1 MDFLGEQ
8 VWAAARAGAA
18 ALFDGSC
25 VIYELAAGSLDG
37 TLYAEGWRQTMTGPC
52 HLQLLAASPT
62 EGADGAKPQGRA
74 RLFLPPDLGPRLKP
88 GSRVVVSQQGQQY
101 RLGECG
107 LAVCWPSHC
116 QVELVLLDD

>member
-37 TLYAEGWRQTMTGPC
+37 TLTGPC
-52 HLQLLAASPT
+52 HLQLLAAAPV

-74 RLFLPPDLGPRLKP
+74 RLFLPPDLGPRLRP